1 MQDAVSALLTSP
13 SQCEAGTPL
22 FLFSN
27 EQLDRP
33 LVRLSRNATAVKLR
47 DGEGEELCARLALGK
62 RGQQRG
68 NRVRGC
74 RERESEN
81 SVATMSCIP
90 LLAPQ
95 EIDALA
101 VVELRS
107 SDWRPRID
115 MGLRAKRNPTAI
127 AASMFGRH
135 DRTARVSAIH
145 PKAAGKA
152 TLTWEGRRR
161 DLP

>member
-1 MQDAVSALLTSP
+1 LL
-13 SQCEAGTPL
+13 
-22 FLFSN
+22 
-27 EQLDRP
+27 
-33 LVRLSRNATAVKLR
+33 V
-47 DGEGEELCARLALGK
+47 GEEEERCTSLALGR

-95 EIDALA
+95 EN
-101 VVELRS
+101 R
-107 SDWRPRID
+107 RI
-115 MGLRAKRNPTAI
+115 GCRRTTVIRLETADRHGPEGEKEPNGD

-152 TLTWEGRRR
+152 TLTWERRRR